1 MSEGKITTLAD
12 VMTRGVITIE
22 PTATVREAVRLLR
35 EHNTSSLIVERR
47 DEHDEFGVVVVTDI
61 ARDVLGAGA
70 SPDRMNVYEIM
81 SKPVLTLAAEM
92 NVVYA
97 VRVLVRFKINRVMV
111 VDHDRNPVGI
121 VTLRDMVLRGFEEEA
136 HT

>member
-1 MSEGKITTLAD
+1 MSERKITTLAD
-12 VMTRGVITIE
+12 VMTHGVVTIE

-35 EHNTSSLIVERR
+35 EHDTSSLIVERR

-61 ARDVLGAGA
+61 ARDVLGTGA
-70 SPDRMNVYEIM
+70 SPDRVNVYEIM
-81 SKPVLTLAAEM
+81 SKPVLTLPVEM

-111 VDHDRNPVGI
+111 VDHDRTPVGI
-121 VTLRDMVLRGFEEEA
+121 VTLRDMVLRGFDEEA
-136 HT
+136 